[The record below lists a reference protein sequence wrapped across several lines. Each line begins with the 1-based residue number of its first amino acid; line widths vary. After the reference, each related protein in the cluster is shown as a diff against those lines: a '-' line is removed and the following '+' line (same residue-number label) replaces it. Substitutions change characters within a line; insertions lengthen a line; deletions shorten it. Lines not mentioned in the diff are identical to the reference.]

1 MASSIHGFST
11 IPSPAPFREPSSVFP
26 AEKWLPF
33 SYSLRQFQF
42 SLASGSAF
50 LFELSGFLSYPQF
63 RFDLWVQ
70 RNLPAIRSWAKL
82 SWQKTALLQVRQ
94 PVKSSLLLRH
104 PAPDRAQTPVGI
116 PVFVSGFERVLKC
129 AQGKGCTYKTVDY
142 FHLTEIGNAW
152 EESRAHHG
160 WPLHSA
166 HVIRIFNTLH
176 QIKP

>member
-1 MASSIHGFST
+1 MDFL
-11 IPSPAPFREPSSVFP
+11 PSPPHLPLGSPRLYFLLRNGFLSPTVLGRSNFP
-26 AEKWLPF
+26 
-33 SYSLRQFQF
+33 
-42 SLASGSAF
+42 LASGSAF

-82 SWQKTALLQVRQ
+82 SWQKTALLQVQQ
-94 PVKSSLLLRH
+94 PVKSSLLLLDTQHLTEHRH
-104 PAPDRAQTPVGI
+104 QWI
-116 PVFVSGFERVLKC
+116 FLCLWNSSGFERVLKC

-152 EESRAHHG
+152 EESRAHYG
-160 WPLHSA
+160 WTLHSA